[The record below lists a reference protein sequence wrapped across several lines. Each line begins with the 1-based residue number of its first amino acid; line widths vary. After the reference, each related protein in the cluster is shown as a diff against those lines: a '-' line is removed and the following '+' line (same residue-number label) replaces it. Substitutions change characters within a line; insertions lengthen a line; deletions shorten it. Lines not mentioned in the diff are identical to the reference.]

1 MSCLSSME
9 YLTCQQICR
18 IAHSGKVALW
28 GTHSILLRRRN
39 GQEFYKL
46 CRIHTSNI
54 AYLSILLNR
63 RIAVQQCGSI
73 RAAGV
78 FSAYQYVECTW
89 GCHWCAILLMSC
101 WSRILQYLWILQYYT
116 VFYNICRFTY
126 IQKLQYSSV
135 EGSRGWQGNCQVDT
149 SSHRRNHHYRH
160 NTICCWCYMM
170 VWGSQKVVVHG
181 GAGGQR
187 VCNAMDAAIMHVPHK
202 SCTML
207 RDCPRCTSAV
217 NLN

>member
-1 MSCLSSME
+1 M
-9 YLTCQQICR
+9 
-18 IAHSGKVALW
+18 
-28 GTHSILLRRRN
+28 
-39 GQEFYKL
+39 
-46 CRIHTSNI
+46 
-54 AYLSILLNR
+54 
-63 RIAVQQCGSI
+63 

-89 GCHWCAILLMSC
+89 ACHWCAILLMSC
-101 WSRILQYLWILQYYT
+101 WSRILQYLWILQYST

-160 NTICCWCYMM
+160 NTICCWWYL
-170 VWGSQKVVVHG
+170 VVRWGQKVVVHG
-181 GAGGQR
+181 GGGGQR

-202 SCTML
+202 SCTL
-207 RDCPRCTSAV
+207 PRDCPRGTSAV